1 MTAIIASAS
10 MQPDNANRTPSPPL
24 PAGVRDIF
32 TDAIRFWETRRVAYN
47 VLLTAVVIAWVAIT
61 WPHFLAAMT
70 LQSLAFLIVLAVAAN
85 LCYTAA
91 YVADIP
97 MQFSAFQPGWR
108 RWRRGLWLAGTLFA
122 ILLENYWIA
131 DEIYPYVYH

>member
-1 MTAIIASAS
+1 MR
-10 MQPDNANRTPSPPL
+10 PDDANRTPSPPL
-24 PAGVRDIF
+24 PPGVRDIF
-32 TDAIRFWETRRVAYN
+32 TDAIRFWEIRRVAYN
-47 VLLTAVVIAWVAIT
+47 VLLAAVVIAWVAIT

-97 MQFSAFQPGWR
+97 MQFSAFQPSWR
-108 RWRRGLWLAGTLFA
+108 RWRWGLWLAGTLFA